1 MSDDSHLTPMQRHQR
16 RWNRLNDSRAVLAIC
31 YGARFAS
38 IKDYA
43 AIDAHVLAMVGD
55 KDLTTP
61 PAATMA
67 IYRALQRAHGP
78 HTLPGMG
85 HLAIVDAAEL
95 VAALLNRF
103 FSKHAGNGYVRWD
116 DEGEGETNGCGGHVY
131 VSSLKVPPP
140 PLSTVPYATLALL
153 SRDVAVAVRVAD
165 AGKWAVKNHAK
176 WMVGKILCL
185 FV

>member
-1 MSDDSHLTPMQRHQR
+1 MWQASSNRVLVCPSPHPNLLCALFHAGYWYRIGRTLTGVVPPGLLDALRTVAYRVMSDDSHLTPMQRHQR
-16 RWNRLNDSRAVLAIC
+16 RWNRLNDSRAVLATC

-43 AIDAHVLAMVGD
+43 AINAHVLAMVGD

-103 FSKHAGNGYVRWD
+103 FSKHAGDGYVR
-116 DEGEGETNGCGGHVY
+116 
-131 VSSLKVPPP
+131 
-140 PLSTVPYATLALL
+140 
-153 SRDVAVAVRVAD
+153 
-165 AGKWAVKNHAK
+165 
-176 WMVGKILCL
+176 
-185 FV
+185 